1 MFTSETLSSEAQ
13 LTLNGCGVCFCDILL
28 LFWNLEG
35 MDAKKRRNHLEIS
48 FQTYFGISFS
58 QQNLKSKKI

>member
-28 LFWNLEG
+28 VLELEG
-35 MDAKKRRNHLEIS
+35 MDTKRRRNHLEIS

-58 QQNLKSKKI
+58 QQNLKSKNL